1 VKAVFKPTDEEGD
14 SPNNPKEHA
23 RDVDRGI
30 RQGEAAIREVIAYR
44 LDQRM
49 DNIFRVPPT
58 LLVNIAHPNFVD
70 EEGKPKTKTGSLQY
84 FVQSQG
90 CASDIGPRSF
100 PTEEVHRVAALD
112 MMIYNTDR
120 HDGNILYNREGL
132 TLTPIDHG
140 FSLPEKFGAAWFD
153 WMYYPQASTTF
164 TPHLAS
170 KISSF
175 DVHQFAR
182 DISQEFDVRE
192 ECLMTMILSTMIL
205 QTGVEMGKT
214 PKQLAQFLSRGRPHE
229 MSPVEVMMSEV
240 EDMDGDFMCNV
251 REKLAHKLSGL

>member
-1 VKAVFKPTDEEGD
+1 MKAVFKPTDEEGD

-100 PTEEVHRVAALD
+100 PTEEVIFVPLLFYF
-112 MMIYNTDR
+112 ISFLSILELTDVGPPCRRTR
-120 HDGNILYNREGL
+120 HDDLQHR
-132 TLTPIDHG
+132 
-140 FSLPEKFGAAWFD
+140 
-153 WMYYPQASTTF
+153 
-164 TPHLAS
+164 
-170 KISSF
+170 SS
-175 DVHQFAR
+175 
-182 DISQEFDVRE
+182 
-192 ECLMTMILSTMIL
+192 
-205 QTGVEMGKT
+205 
-214 PKQLAQFLSRGRPHE
+214 
-229 MSPVEVMMSEV
+229 
-240 EDMDGDFMCNV
+240 
-251 REKLAHKLSGL
+251 